1 MRGRVISAGID
12 QKSPER
18 KFDVGH
24 PRSHRAIAR
33 LHYARAPQAGEIAPR
48 PPCHVMSVLQQRRLA
63 TWVQARAKLESCL
76 QTAEARVCGNIDE
89 VKVGTKLLV
98 SDAVLRLPKQ

>member
-1 MRGRVISAGID
+1 
-12 QKSPER
+12 
-18 KFDVGH
+18 
-24 PRSHRAIAR
+24 
-33 LHYARAPQAGEIAPR
+33 
-48 PPCHVMSVLQQRRLA
+48 MSVLQQRRLA